1 MELPQ
6 ARRLWE
12 LAEHERTSVMYQ
24 GREYSIWER
33 DTYDKQQA
41 AEAVMLLPPHDPLLD
56 LWDRDL
62 LLEDCKLQR
71 MVWKTVQN
79 PGVVI
84 QCGRICGIWRS
95 KKRKTVNE
103 LHITLFTD
111 IDTKSLHIWIQ
122 AYEQFLGQ
130 RILVEISRL

>member
-1 MELPQ
+1 
-6 ARRLWE
+6 
-12 LAEHERTSVMYQ
+12 
-24 GREYSIWER
+24 
-33 DTYDKQQA
+33 
-41 AEAVMLLPPHDPLLD
+41 
-56 LWDRDL
+56 
-62 LLEDCKLQR
+62 

>member
-1 MELPQ
+1 MKSNRQMKL
-6 ARRLWE
+6 
-12 LAEHERTSVMYQ
+12 
-24 GREYSIWER
+24 
-33 DTYDKQQA
+33 YDCFLHMILFSTFGTA
-41 AEAVMLLPPHDPLLD
+41 L
-56 LWDRDL
+56 
-62 LLEDCKLQR
+62 CF
-71 MVWKTVQN
+71 
-79 PGVVI
+79 
-84 QCGRICGIWRS
+84 WRS